1 MNYWTGTNAVKLSG
15 EGESSKRVLVDV
27 SSSSMFSSWME
38 QGDSKREFLESLE
51 ALRREG
57 LINYSWERFEKGNL
71 VDKVWL
77 VTDEAA
83 VEKSYLT
90 AGRIPRQRKLAVLDR
105 QICVALHE
113 TGLDKDE
120 LKNGD
125 LTKFLLEEVDE
136 IREKKRI
143 PRFFFDGTDSFR
155 EDERRNRDLL
165 IFLKGDLFL

>member
-1 MNYWTGTNAVKLSG
+1 MKKQILNELLDRYERSKAFR

-83 VEKSYLT
+83 SRKAILQQ
-90 AGRIPRQRKLAVLDR
+90 AGFP
-105 QICVALHE
+105 
-113 TGLDKDE
+113 DKGN
-120 LKNGD
+120 L
-125 LTKFLLEEVDE
+125 
-136 IREKKRI
+136 
-143 PRFFFDGTDSFR
+143 
-155 EDERRNRDLL
+155 
-165 IFLKGDLFL
+165 LFLTDRFVQRCTRQVLIRMSLRTVT

>member
-1 MNYWTGTNAVKLSG
+1 MKKQILNELLDRYERSKAFR

-90 AGRIPRQRKLAVLDR
+90 AGRIPSRGSPA
-105 QICVALHE
+105 
-113 TGLDKDE
+113 G
-120 LKNGD
+120 
-125 LTKFLLEEVDE
+125 
-136 IREKKRI
+136 
-143 PRFFFDGTDSFR
+143 
-155 EDERRNRDLL
+155 
-165 IFLKGDLFL
+165 